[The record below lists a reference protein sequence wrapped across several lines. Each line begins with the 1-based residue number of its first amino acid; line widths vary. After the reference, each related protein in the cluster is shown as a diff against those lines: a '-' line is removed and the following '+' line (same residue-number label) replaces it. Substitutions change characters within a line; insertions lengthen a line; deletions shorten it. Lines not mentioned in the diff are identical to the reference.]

1 MTAVPVATAVLLHGF
16 GTSGRLWDAAVP
28 LLGGPA
34 LALDLPGF
42 GDSRGGRYSV
52 GGMVDAVQEQLAG
65 LESFVLV
72 GHSMGAKVA
81 AVLAGRRP
89 AGLRALL
96 LIAPSP
102 PSPEPMSDQD
112 RTDLK
117 AAHGQPERLRQHYEK
132 ITRLPLSEQMM
143 TQLISDGLR
152 AGPAAWNAWPDSGSR
167 ENVGARV
174 ADITVPVTLLTS
186 VADPVI
192 TPQVVAEQLG
202 HAFPQAAFKQVQG
215 SGHLLP
221 LELPAEVAAAVRAVC
236 AESSAWP

>member
-1 MTAVPVATAVLLHGF
+1 MLHGF
-16 GTSGRLWDAAVP
+16 GTSARLWDAVLP

-34 LALDLPGF
+34 PVLILDLPGF
-42 GDSRGGRYSV
+42 GDSQDERHSV
-52 GGMVDAVQEQLAG
+52 DGMVDAVQERLTG
-65 LESFVLV
+65 LTSFVLV

-89 AGLRALL
+89 AGLQALL

-112 RTDLK
+112 RADLK
-117 AAHGQPERLRQHYEK
+117 AAHGQPERLRQHYRK
-132 ITRLPLSEQMM
+132 ITRLPITEQM
-143 TQLISDGLR
+143 TAQLISDGLR
-152 AGPAAWNAWPDSGSR
+152 ASRAAWNAWPDSGSR
-167 ENVGARV
+167 EHAEAGTSR
-174 ADITVPVTLLTS
+174 ITVPVTLLTS

-192 TPQVVAEQLG
+192 TPQVVAERLRP
-202 HAFPQAAFKQVQG
+202 AFPQASFTPFQG

-236 AESSAWP
+236 ARRAARP